1 MSTNDELVTLLDAVR
16 DIVPTLRKNGLEAE
30 ERRRIPEEN
39 IELLEKAG
47 VFRMAVPRRF
57 GGLALGVAEQ
67 SKVISEIARGC
78 PSTGWLTMVWVTSAR
93 AAGLYSDRARE
104 GAFGFWKSSIMAA

>member
-30 ERRRIPEEN
+30 KRRRIPEEN

-47 VFRMAVPRRF
+47 VFRMAVPRRL
-57 GGLALGVAEQ
+57 GGLDLGVAEQ
-67 SKVISEIARGC
+67 SKVISEIARGW

-104 GAFGFWKSSIMAA
+104 EAFGSWKSSIMAA